1 MGTPGADPQ
10 TDPAAGGG
18 LTPGAGSERQ
28 TRPGSA
34 VARAASSTRSRC
46 TSDSPASS
54 SHPAALG
61 PPAGFSPPAALDP
74 GPVMVARALGG
85 GDVGWYMAR

>member
-54 SHPAALG
+54 SQPAALATG
-61 PPAGFSPPAALDP
+61 TPDHRRDHPGDRPVGGSRQVRSGAATF
-74 GPVMVARALGG
+74 R
-85 GDVGWYMAR
+85 